1 MSCRL
6 DHSQWLIATLVAVS
20 SSQRERTS
28 TMATKA
34 PSSKTV
40 LAVRAALSDSPVSA
54 ASIAKATNLSADT
67 VRRALVTIQADGNA
81 IKDEASGGWVRS
93 AADTTPLQDVAKA
106 VVKAIDESP
115 VPARKAA
122 KAAAKDKPKGKPS
135 VTRKDAKLPEDD
147 GAVPGYFLRWP
158 HTGFNHYKRNADG
171 SVESPL
177 WTVRCN
183 EHGETT
189 TTNEIKEADRL
200 GRRADR
206 AVWCK
211 GCKAKA
217 RKAAKEAEKA

>member
-1 MSCRL
+1 MATTPSPAEATQRKVEAAL
-6 DHSQWLIATLVAVS
+6 GVRPASVKAIATDV
-20 SSQRERTS
+20 
-28 TMATKA
+28 
-34 PSSKTV
+34 
-40 LAVRAALSDSPVSA
+40 
-54 ASIAKATNLSADT
+54 NLSEAT
-67 VRRALVTIQADGNA
+67 VRRVLKTLPAAL
-81 IKDEASGGWVRS
+81 KDEETGGWTHRGYS
-93 AADTTPLQDVAKA
+93 TEPSNEAVAKA
-106 VVKAIDESP
+106 VTKAIDESP
-115 VPARKAA
+115 VPAQKAAAKAA
-122 KAAAKDKPKGKPS
+122 KAKPKGKPS

-158 HTGFNHYKRNADG
+158 HSGFNHYKRNADG
-171 SVESPL
+171 PVESPL